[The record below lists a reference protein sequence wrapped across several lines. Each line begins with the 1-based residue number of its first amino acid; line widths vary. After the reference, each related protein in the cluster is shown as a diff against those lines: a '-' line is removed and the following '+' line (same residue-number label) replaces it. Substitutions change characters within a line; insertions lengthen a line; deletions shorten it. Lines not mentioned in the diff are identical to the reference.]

1 MKKKL
6 AVITKEDMKSSEI
19 RAHVL
24 ADIERD
30 GSFSLSVLDDASQIT
45 DEDEV
50 LVFGGDGTVL
60 EVVRAVADKNIPLL
74 CVNLGNLG
82 FLAEYE
88 KNVDSQSVISVLKS
102 SDLTEKMLLCV
113 KSSSGISERALNEVV
128 IRSLSSRPIYVDVY
142 VDGKFV
148 DSYHSDGAIVSSPTG
163 STAYSLSAGGP
174 ILAPNVYAF
183 VINPIC
189 AHSLHS
195 RPLVV
200 GADSKVELKVKG
212 DCACVCVDGNST
224 YTLEKGGVVT
234 VEKSSKT
241 AKFVR
246 SGEDDFYKKLL
257 KKMNRWGTTECAE
270 G

>member
-82 FLAEYE
+82 FWRNTKRRRFAIGYIRVEIFRFDR
-88 KNVDSQSVISVLKS
+88 KNASLREVFERNFRTRTQRSCDS
-102 SDLTEKMLLCV
+102 
-113 KSSSGISERALNEVV
+113 
-128 IRSLSSRPIYVDVY
+128 
-142 VDGKFV
+142 F
-148 DSYHSDGAIVSSPTG
+148 
-163 STAYSLSAGGP
+163 
-174 ILAPNVYAF
+174 AF
-183 VINPIC
+183 VTSHI
-189 AHSLHS
+189 
-195 RPLVV
+195 RRR
-200 GADSKVELKVKG
+200 
-212 DCACVCVDGNST
+212 
-224 YTLEKGGVVT
+224 
-234 VEKSSKT
+234 
-241 AKFVR
+241 VR
-246 SGEDDFYKKLL
+246 
-257 KKMNRWGTTECAE
+257 
-270 G
+270 